1 MATTAI
7 DRIRPEQIKQ
17 LRELYQQAWWTR
29 ERTLEDVRRMLDHTQ
44 VVVGLVETGTGRLVG
59 FTRVL
64 TDLVYRA
71 YIHDVIVA
79 ESHRGRSL
87 GARLMDALVAH
98 PKLRSVEKL
107 ILTCQPDLVP
117 FYQRW
122 DFQTDW
128 AEQQLMV
135 RLHTG

>member
-1 MATTAI
+1 MTTAAI
-7 DRIRPEQIKQ
+7 DCIGPDQIGQ

-29 ERTLEDVRRMLDHTQ
+29 ERTLEEIRRMLDQTQ

-64 TDLVYRA
+64 TDFVYRA
-71 YIHDVIVA
+71 YIHDVIVV
-79 ESHRGRSL
+79 ESHRRQSL
-87 GARLMDALVAH
+87 GAKLMDALVAH
-98 PKLRSVEKL
+98 PRLRSVEKL
-107 ILTCQPDLVP
+107 ILTCQPELVP

-122 DFQTDW
+122 DFRTDW

-135 RLHTG
+135 RSHTG